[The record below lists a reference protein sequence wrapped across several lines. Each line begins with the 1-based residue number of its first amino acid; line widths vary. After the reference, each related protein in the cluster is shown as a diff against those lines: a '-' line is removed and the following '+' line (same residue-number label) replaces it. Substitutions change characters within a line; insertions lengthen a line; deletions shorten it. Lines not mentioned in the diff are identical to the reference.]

1 MTEASP
7 NRPQLDERDYR
18 VDRRRY
24 RQVMTFFTG
33 IAMNVVWWEVI
44 VRYLLGRR
52 FAGRGRDRRLK
63 RYASRFRTLAI
74 NMGGVMIKLGQFI
87 SARVDVMPEAI
98 TGELAGLQD
107 EVPPEDASAIIKV
120 IEDELGAPLGKT
132 FSMFSKEVQ
141 AAASLGQVHR
151 GQLKNG
157 ERVAVKVLRPGI
169 EVTVATD
176 LKALAVV
183 ARWTMYWKVI
193 RKRANVPALMD
204 EFAATLWE
212 EVDYIKEA
220 ANAKRFAEL
229 FADDP
234 RVYVPDIYD
243 EYSSQRV
250 LTMEDV
256 TSIKIADHESIDAA
270 GIDRA
275 EVAYRLFDLYLR
287 MIFEFGFFH
296 ADPHPGNLF
305 VHPIGDAAEAPT
317 EGGVPY
323 YLVFVDFG
331 MVGRITPQVK
341 AGLREALIAAGTRDS
356 ARIIKSY
363 QMLGILLP
371 GADLERIEEAE
382 SEMLDFIWG
391 KSVPELAQMK
401 HSDMLAMTGK
411 YRDLLYELPFQVPQ
425 DFIYLGRAIGILSG
439 MCIQLDAEFNPWAQ
453 IAEYAQKL
461 VADEATEQ
469 IETWVQ
475 EAIRLTQTAI
485 SIPTQLK
492 DVLGRFQHGN
502 VEIRLRT
509 SNDLERGIGIIVS
522 TLNGVARAVI
532 FASLLAAGTY
542 LYVNGYA
549 VPGIVGWS
557 LAGIAWLTVVFRKRK
572 S

>member
-7 NRPQLDERDYR
+7 NRPQLDERDYH

-24 RQVMTFFTG
+24 RKVMTFFAG
-33 IAMNVVWWEVI
+33 IALNVIWREVI
-44 VRYLLGRR
+44 IRYLLGRR
-52 FAGRGRDRRLK
+52 FAGRGRDRRLQ
-63 RYASRFRTLAI
+63 RYATRFRTLAI
-74 NMGGVMIKLGQFI
+74 DMGGVMIKLGQFI

-98 TGELAGLQD
+98 TSELAGLQD
-107 EVPPEDASAIIKV
+107 EVPPEDTADIIKV
-120 IEDELGAPLGKT
+120 IEDELGAPLGET
-132 FSMFSKEVQ
+132 FSEFSRDTQ

-151 GQLKNG
+151 GQLKSG
-157 ERVAVKVLRPGI
+157 EMVAVKVLRPGI
-169 EVTVATD
+169 ETVVATD

-193 RKRANVPALMD
+193 RKRADVPALMD
-204 EFAATLWE
+204 EFGRTLWE

-220 ANAKRFAEL
+220 ENAKRFAEL

-243 EYSSQRV
+243 AYSTQRV

-256 TSIKIADHESIDAA
+256 TSIKIADHEAIDAA
-270 GIDRA
+270 GIDRS
-275 EVAYRLFDLYLR
+275 EVAYRLFDLYLQ
-287 MIFEFGFFH
+287 MIFIFGFFH

-305 VHPIGDAAEAPT
+305 VHPLGESTDSA

-469 IETWVQ
+469 LESWVQ

-509 SNDLERGIGIIVS
+509 SDDLERGIGTIVS
-522 TLNGVARAVI
+522 TLNSVVRAVF
-532 FASLLAAGTY
+532 FASFLAAGTY
-542 LYVNGYA
+542 LYVNGYT

-572 S
+572 P